1 MSSTILHVYHL
12 SLVVYG
18 NHLINVFFDVCH
30 LLLIVYGK
38 GQLQN
43 CPRFIL
49 NSEKGSIFQT
59 LQNRTSFL
67 NLKLLFAPTRLLGT
81 NTVKSSIQKTL
92 MAFEK
97 MSLFLLQY

>member
-18 NHLINVFFDVCH
+18 NHLINVFLDVCH

-43 CPRFIL
+43 CPRFIPQ
-49 NSEKGSIFQT
+49 F
-59 LQNRTSFL
+59 
-67 NLKLLFAPTRLLGT
+67 
-81 NTVKSSIQKTL
+81 
-92 MAFEK
+92 
-97 MSLFLLQY
+97 